1 MLTRIRGGFSLKA
14 ATLAVV
20 AGLALVASDALAQ
33 PGTGGGRGQGG
44 GQGGGGPGG
53 RMGGGPGGG
62 MGGRMGD
69 FNAPAI
75 ERRNMDK
82 YAGVLGLSA
91 DQKEVAESLLEG
103 YEQQTRE
110 LRESMRTKME
120 EIRDKARDTGDMSVW
135 GEMREIGERAQADR
149 KKLDASLM
157 TDLKSILSPEQEE
170 RWPVFERAQRR
181 DQSLRRGFVSGER
194 VNLFELV
201 DRSELEPAQKQALD
215 PILGEYDVE
224 LDRAL
229 QARNAA
235 YESAFGQFGRM
246 FGGEGGPD
254 MEKAQ
259 EAMDKGR
266 EAAFRVRDVNRR
278 FARQIGEAMP
288 EDKRPGFANAFLR
301 ESFPEVYRPTQAARS
316 VEAALG
322 LADLTTEQKE
332 SVAALRES
340 YTRSLETANA
350 KMREAIEKQESE
362 ATVAGM
368 MQRFGRGGQGEDP
381 MGDIRRE
388 RRELGD
394 TTVESLK
401 KILTPEQAERLP
413 TAEDRGGPGGQNRGG
428 EDAPAPRRRNRPVQD
443 PT

>member
-1 MLTRIRGGFSLKA
+1 MLLTQFRGGFTRMA
-14 ATLAVV
+14 ASLAVV
-20 AGLALVASDALAQ
+20 AGLALVTSDALAQ
-33 PGTGGGRGQGG
+33 PGEGGRGQGG
-44 GQGGGGPGG
+44 GG

-82 YAGVLGLSA
+82 YAGVLTLTE
-91 DQKEVAESLLEG
+91 DQREVAESLLEG

-135 GEMREIGERAQADR
+135 GEMREIGEKAQVDR

-157 TDLKSILSPEQEE
+157 TDLKSILSPEQEA

-201 DRSELEPAQKQALD
+201 DRAGLEPEQKQTLD
-215 PILGEYDVE
+215 PVLGEYDVE

-235 YESAFGQFGRM
+235 YEAAFGQFGRM

-254 MEKAQ
+254 LEKAQ

-288 EDKRPGFANAFLR
+288 EDKRAGFETAFLR
-301 ESFPEVYRPTQAARS
+301 ESFPEVYRPTQAGRS
-316 VEAALG
+316 IEAALG

-332 SVAALRES
+332 SVTALQES
-340 YTRSLETANA
+340 YTRSLEAANT

-368 MQRFGRGGQGEDP
+368 MQRMGRGGQDDP
-381 MGDIRRE
+381 MADIRRE
-388 RRELGD
+388 RREMGD
-394 TTVESLK
+394 STVASLK

-413 TAEDRGGPGGQNRGG
+413 TAEDRGGQGGQNRGG
-428 EDAPAPRRRNRPVQD
+428 DEAPAPRRRNRPAQD